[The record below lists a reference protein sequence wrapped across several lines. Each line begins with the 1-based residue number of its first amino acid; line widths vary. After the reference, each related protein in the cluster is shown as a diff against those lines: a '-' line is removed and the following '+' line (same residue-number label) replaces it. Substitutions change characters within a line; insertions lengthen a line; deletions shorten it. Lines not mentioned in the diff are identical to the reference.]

1 MEIGAIR
8 IGTSLRP
15 DFCPTTTVEGELA
28 TVVTG
33 ATTFF

>member
-8 IGTSLRP
+8 MVLVLKIAFR
-15 DFCPTTTVEGELA
+15 PTTTVEGELA

-33 ATTFF
+33 AITFF